1 MGRTFQS
8 QQHDKLDE
16 NRCKILEVH
25 RSRSIDQVFVD
36 LYRII
41 IYNDTYYLHK
51 SMISKENFILCFHCL
66 SKVIN

>member
-8 QQHDKLDE
+8 QQNDKLDE

-36 LYRII
+36 HLGMICLC
-41 IYNDTYYLHK
+41 DTYCSLRIVNTYVK
-51 SMISKENFILCFHCL
+51 DAMND
-66 SKVIN
+66 IN